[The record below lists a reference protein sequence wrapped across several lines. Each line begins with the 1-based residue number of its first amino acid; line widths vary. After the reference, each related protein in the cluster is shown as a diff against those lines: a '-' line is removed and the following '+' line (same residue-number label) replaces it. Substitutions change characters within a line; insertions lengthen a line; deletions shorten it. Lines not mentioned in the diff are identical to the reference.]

1 MRENFMC
8 IVSSQYVKQFYIHN
22 TYIQRN
28 TGIGK
33 NPQRKYTGI
42 LIVVI
47 LVRGKG

>member
-28 TGIGK
+28 TGIEK
-33 NPQRKYTGI
+33 I
-42 LIVVI
+42 LKENI
-47 LVRGKG
+47 LEY